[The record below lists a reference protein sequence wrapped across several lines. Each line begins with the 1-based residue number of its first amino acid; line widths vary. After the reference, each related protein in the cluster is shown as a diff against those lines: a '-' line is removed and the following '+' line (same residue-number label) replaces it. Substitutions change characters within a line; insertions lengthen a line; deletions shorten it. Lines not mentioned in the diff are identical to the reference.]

1 MSLARVKKREYE
13 WLTFAV
19 TAHIAISR
27 GASFDTHISLRVSKK
42 IEENVL

>member
-1 MSLARVKKREYE
+1 MKKREYE

-27 GASFDTHISLRVSKK
+27 DASFDTHISLRVSKK